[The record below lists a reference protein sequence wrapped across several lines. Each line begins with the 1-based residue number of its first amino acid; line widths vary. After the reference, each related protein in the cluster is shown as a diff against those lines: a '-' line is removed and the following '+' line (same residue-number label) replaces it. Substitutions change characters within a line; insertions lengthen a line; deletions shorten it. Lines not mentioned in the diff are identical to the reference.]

1 MNVEV
6 EAKCPNTH
14 KWHTVAKFFTATEAG
29 WAARALS
36 KEVNGTYR
44 TSDYRWPEEGVDV
57 TVYTNGH
64 IAACEMAA

>member
-6 EAKCPNTH
+6 EAKCTVTH
-14 KWHTVAKFFTATEAG
+14 EWHTVAKFFTAVEAG

-36 KEVNGTYR
+36 KAVNGTYR